1 MNKLC
6 RLCGAADFTEVIDF
20 GAIAIAN
27 NLPRHPTESSSQKYP
42 LKLIVCEKCRLAQ
55 IAQPVDKG
63 LVFHEDY
70 TYFASVSSTWLD
82 HVHETIEKCLSL
94 RKRHNRPTDF
104 IIDIASNDGYLLQQ
118 FPKQKYKRLGIEP
131 SSSVA
136 EVSKQKDIDTVVD
149 FFTEDLSKTLIETEG
164 APNLVFALNVI
175 GHVPDPMDFFRGLK
189 VMADA
194 GAYVNIEIP
203 YFKNLLEKHQFD
215 TIYHEH
221 YQYFFLSSIDY
232 VTNLLHLDV
241 IDFEFVATHGGSMR
255 CVLASRR
262 LGIGHSKFYQ
272 DALFDET
279 NYLRASNENFER
291 FRQLTEE
298 AIARLDDILSNADQ
312 DGIVVCGYGAAAK
325 TSTFLALSKSASPIT
340 CIFDKAPSKVGRYIP
355 GTAVPIRHPSE
366 ILSVAPDKIIIFP
379 GTSQGKLL
387 MKLNRYLLPTI
398 LRHPN

>member
-27 NLPRHPTESSSQKYP
+27 NLPIHPTESSSQKYP

-175 GHVPDPMDFFRGLK
+175 GHVPDPMDF
-189 VMADA
+189 
-194 GAYVNIEIP
+194 
-203 YFKNLLEKHQFD
+203 
-215 TIYHEH
+215 
-221 YQYFFLSSIDY
+221 
-232 VTNLLHLDV
+232 
-241 IDFEFVATHGGSMR
+241 
-255 CVLASRR
+255 
-262 LGIGHSKFYQ
+262 
-272 DALFDET
+272 
-279 NYLRASNENFER
+279 
-291 FRQLTEE
+291 
-298 AIARLDDILSNADQ
+298 
-312 DGIVVCGYGAAAK
+312 
-325 TSTFLALSKSASPIT
+325 
-340 CIFDKAPSKVGRYIP
+340 
-355 GTAVPIRHPSE
+355 SE
-366 ILSVAPDKIIIFP
+366 V
-379 GTSQGKLL
+379 
-387 MKLNRYLLPTI
+387 
-398 LRHPN
+398 

>member
-1 MNKLC
+1 M
-6 RLCGAADFTEVIDF
+6 
-20 GAIAIAN
+20 
-27 NLPRHPTESSSQKYP
+27 
-42 LKLIVCEKCRLAQ
+42 
-55 IAQPVDKG
+55 
-63 LVFHEDY
+63 FHEDY

-82 HVHETIEKCLSL
+82 HIHETIEKCLSL

-104 IIDIASNDGYLLQQ
+104 FIYIASNDGYLLQQ

-215 TIYHEH
+215 TITMSIINT
-221 YQYFFLSSIDY
+221 FFSAQLIMNQFAIWMSSIL
-232 VTNLLHLDV
+232 NLPP
-241 IDFEFVATHGGSMR
+241 HGGSKR

-262 LGIGHSKFYQ
+262 LVGHSKF
-272 DALFDET
+272 ARCLFDET

-298 AIARLDDILSNADQ
+298 AIARLDDILSNADWM
-312 DGIVVCGYGAAAK
+312 GLILVCAAAK
-325 TSTFLALSKSASPIT
+325 RQPL
-340 CIFDKAPSKVGRYIP
+340 PSQ
-355 GTAVPIRHPSE
+355 S
-366 ILSVAPDKIIIFP
+366 L
-379 GTSQGKLL
+379 
-387 MKLNRYLLPTI
+387 LLP
-398 LRHPN
+398 